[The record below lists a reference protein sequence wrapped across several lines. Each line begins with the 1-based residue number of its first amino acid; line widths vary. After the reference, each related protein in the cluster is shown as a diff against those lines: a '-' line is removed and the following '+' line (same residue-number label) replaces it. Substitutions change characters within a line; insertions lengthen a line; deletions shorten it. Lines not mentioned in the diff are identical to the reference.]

1 LQAVVGNKRTVAVV
15 IVRIYNYLCNQCL
28 SQLKL
33 WVWITLMASWTR
45 YNIMWYSLSVTYD
58 RFLPPITLTSSLEA
72 RNYIFL
78 VTKIDWLVF
87 QLLSWSEHE
96 TKIHVSIVKK
106 EALIWTY
113 GRIYRLSQTK
123 QDIVYTVERFA
134 FPRTTKD
141 NKFMSVLRISWVL
154 DWFHTT
160 SVYPYQGGVCTS
172 SIFLHS
178 VVT

>member
-1 LQAVVGNKRTVAVV
+1 MVSDNPISILKLFLLQAVVGNKRTVAVV

-123 QDIVYTVERFA
+123 QDIVYTVGKVCL
-134 FPRTTKD
+134 PKD
-141 NKFMSVLRISWVL
+141 HQRQQIHVRPKDKLSTWLVPHN
-154 DWFHTT
+154 
-160 SVYPYQGGVCTS
+160 
-172 SIFLHS
+172 
-178 VVT
+178 